1 MRSDAREAAFK
12 IVFADLFGGDKE
24 KNFRAA
30 VYRHAQLGEEDA
42 AFAER
47 IVSTVLAHKEEL
59 AKEIADTV
67 TRFAD
72 YRIYPADK
80 AAMLIALAEIR
91 YMDDIPPVVS
101 VSEATAIARKYSTEK
116 SADLVN
122 GVLGGNINKRRPKA
136 DNRTPP
142 RYAHSCASAQ
152 RLLKKSM
159 AEKWGLPSYSSAKT
173 LRRKFMSAIKSRA
186 VRMRGSALLRTIC
199 PLT

>member
-47 IVSTVLAHKEEL
+47 IVSTVLANKEEL

-116 SADLVN
+116 SEDFVN
-122 GVLGGNINKRRPKA
+122 GVLGGIINK
-136 DNRTPP
+136 
-142 RYAHSCASAQ
+142 
-152 RLLKKSM
+152 
-159 AEKWGLPSYSSAKT
+159 
-173 LRRKFMSAIKSRA
+173 
-186 VRMRGSALLRTIC
+186 
-199 PLT
+199 